1 MHLPCIF
8 CEVFEILVEHNEK
21 ERYGVDMRKKALILG
36 TVLALSAIVFTGCG
50 MGNNNNSATDQ
61 ESQAPAADN
70 GNGNDNVDRNDN
82 TQVSPGADDGAVDDL
97 GNDVKDA
104 ADDVVD
110 GAEDVVDDTA
120 DALDG
125 NDTNGKNK

>member
-1 MHLPCIF
+1 
-8 CEVFEILVEHNEK
+8 
-21 ERYGVDMRKKALILG
+21 MRKKALILG

-50 MGNNNNSATDQ
+50 TGDNNNSATDQ

-70 GNGNDNVDRNDN
+70 GENGDNADRNDN
-82 TQVSPGADDGAVDDL
+82 AQVSPGADDGVVDDL
-97 GNDVKDA
+97 GDDVEDA

-110 GAEDVVDDTA
+110 GAEDVLDDTA

-125 NDTNGKNK
+125 DDTTGNDTNGGNDSTKANGNKK